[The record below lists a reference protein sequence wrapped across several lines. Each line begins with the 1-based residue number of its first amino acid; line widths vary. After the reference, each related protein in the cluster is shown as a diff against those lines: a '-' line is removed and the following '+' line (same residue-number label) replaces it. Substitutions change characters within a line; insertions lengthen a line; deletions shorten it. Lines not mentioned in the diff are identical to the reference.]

1 MAIIYTMAKGEEHPA
16 LQPGRMT
23 PAMAQYW
30 SIKEQHRD
38 AILLFHIGDF
48 YETFGG
54 DAETVSRELEITLTS
69 RSKDSFGQKIPLA
82 GVPCHSVEG
91 YIARLIAR
99 GYKVALC
106 DQVEDARNAR
116 GIVRREVVRVITPG
130 TVIDEGMIGSPQA
143 RYLMAAASDS
153 RSSLLGLAFLDITTG
168 EFLAAACPGEQ
179 GASALISDLTR
190 YRPSECLMIPGL
202 QGKFGEAVKQC
213 GVVVTSVE
221 ENETDP
227 VSAERVLMDHFR
239 VQSLGGFGIESNPPV
254 IMAAAMVL
262 RYAKDTQRL
271 DLSHVRQLSFR
282 QAGESCLIDGI
293 TLRNLEILESIRGR
307 TGDATLLSLL
317 DLTMTPMGRR
327 LLRSMLAA
335 PLLSVPAIN
344 RRLDTVEFFY
354 ANTGV
359 RARVREILREVSDIG
374 RIAGRIAC
382 RNAGPRDLVA
392 LARTITLLPSLRS
405 ALDDPALPVELAGA
419 CGDLVDEG
427 WIAPLIESAITDD
440 PPALVRNGGVIREG
454 YDSILDD
461 LRFRAVSGKE
471 WIIALQQRER
481 EKTGIKSLRIGY
493 NSVFGYYIE
502 VTKPNLAQVPSTYQ
516 RKQTTASGERF
527 TIPELKE
534 QEVLIAAAEDRLASL
549 EQELFASLLQRLAE
563 GIPSLQSVARGIA
576 SIDTAVA
583 LAESAV
589 INHYTRP
596 VVDES
601 QDILIREG
609 RHPVVE
615 PAMKGGFVPNDTVLS
630 GNDSQILIITG
641 ANMAGKSTYMRSVA
655 LTAVMAQAGSFVP
668 AAHARIGVVDRIF
681 SRVGAFDDLA
691 SGQSTFMV
699 EMIELANIL
708 NNVTGRSLVI
718 LDEIGRGT
726 STLDGYCIARAVL
739 EFLHGKGVSGPKTLF
754 ATHFHEIATAEQEL
768 KRVRTY
774 HFAVKDTGTDVIF
787 LRKLIPGATDRSYGI
802 HVASLAGLPAKVT
815 ARATAVMEE
824 LLRGD
829 SEGGSRVQRYTQM
842 LLVDAPPLAEHPV
855 VSDLKNIDPD
865 ALSPR
870 EALELMYKLKSRAT
884 GSRGEDR

>member
-1 MAIIYTMAKGEEHPA
+1 MVKGEEAPVV
-16 LQPGRMT
+16 QPGRMT

-69 RSKDSFGQKIPLA
+69 RSKDSGGQKIPLA
-82 GVPCHSVEG
+82 GVPCHAVEG
-91 YIARLIAR
+91 YVARLISK

-106 DQVEDARNAR
+106 DQVEDARTAK

-130 TVIDEGMIGSPQA
+130 TVIDEGMIGSPEA
-143 RYLMAAASDS
+143 RYLMAVAADPGSA
-153 RSSLLGLAFLDITTG
+153 LLGLAFLDITTG
-168 EFLAAACPGEQ
+168 EFLVTTCPGEQ
-179 GASALISDLTR
+179 GKAAIISEITR
-190 YRPSECLMIPGL
+190 YRPSECLM
-202 QGKFGEAVKQC
+202 QGYLIGEIDEAVKRS
-213 GVVVTSVE
+213 GVVVTSAGE
-221 ENETDP
+221 GETDP
-227 VSAERVLMDHFR
+227 ESAKKVLMDHFK
-239 VQSLGGFGIESNPPV
+239 VQGLAGFGIESNPAV

-262 RYAKDTQRL
+262 CYAKETQRL
-271 DLSHVRQLSFR
+271 DLSHVQQISFR
-282 QAGESCLIDGI
+282 NAGEFCLIDGI

-307 TGDATLLSLL
+307 PGDTTLLSILN
-317 DLTMTPMGRR
+317 LTMTAMGSR
-327 LLRSMLAA
+327 LLRGMLAA
-335 PLLSVPAIN
+335 PLISVPAIN
-344 RRLDTVEFFY
+344 RRLDMVEYFY
-354 ANTGV
+354 ARTGV
-359 RARVREILREVSDIG
+359 RAGIREILGEVADIG

-382 RNAGPRDLVA
+382 KNAGPRDLVA
-392 LARTITLLPSLRS
+392 LARTLDLLPSLLS
-405 ALDDPALPVELAGA
+405 ALDDPALPVELAGSRA
-419 CGDLVDEG
+419 DLVDEG
-427 WIAPLIESAITDD
+427 WIAPLIASAITDD
-440 PPALVRNGGVIREG
+440 PPATVRNGGVIRQG
-454 YDSILDD
+454 YNPMLDE
-461 LRFRAVSGKE
+461 LRFRTVSGKE

-481 EKTGIKSLRIGY
+481 ENTGIKSLKVGY

-502 VTKPNLAQVPSTYQ
+502 VTKPNLSLVPPSYQ
-516 RKQTTASGERF
+516 RKQTTASGERY

-534 QEVLIAAAEDRLASL
+534 QEALIAAAEDRLASL
-549 EQELFASLLQRLAE
+549 EQQLYASLIERLAE

-576 SIDTAVA
+576 AIDTAAA

-596 VVDES
+596 VLDES
-601 QDILIREG
+601 MDILIREG

-615 PAMKGGFVPNDTVLS
+615 QGMKGGFIPNDTVLS

-641 ANMAGKSTYMRSVA
+641 ANMAGKSTYMRAVA

-668 AAHARIGVVDRIF
+668 AAHARIGVIDRIF
-681 SRVGAFDDLA
+681 TRVGAFDDLA

-708 NNVTGRSLVI
+708 NNVTARSLVI

-739 EFLHGKGVSGPKTLF
+739 EFLHGKAAFGPKTLF
-754 ATHFHEIATAEQEL
+754 ATHFHEIASAEQDL

-774 HFAVKDTGTDVIF
+774 HFAVKDTGIDVVF

-802 HVASLAGLPAKVT
+802 HVASLAGLPGKVT

-824 LLRGD
+824 LISGE
-829 SEGGSRVQRYTQM
+829 STGGSKIQRYTQM
-842 LLVDAPPLAEHPV
+842 LLIDAPPLVEHPV
-855 VSDLKNIDPD
+855 ISDLKKLDPD
-865 ALSPR
+865 SLSPR
-870 EALELMYKLKSRAT
+870 EALGMLYDLQKRAG
-884 GSRGEDR
+884 GSRGD

>member
-1 MAIIYTMAKGEEHPA
+1 MAKGEEGPA
-16 LQPGRMT
+16 AQPGRMT

-69 RSKDSFGQKIPLA
+69 RSKDSGGQKIPLA
-82 GVPCHSVEG
+82 GVPCHAVEG
-91 YIARLIAR
+91 YIARLIAK

-106 DQVEDARNAR
+106 DQVEDARNAK
-116 GIVRREVVRVITPG
+116 GIVRREVVRIITPG
-130 TVIDEGMIGSPQA
+130 TVIDEGMIESSQA
-143 RYLMAAASDS
+143 RYLMAVAADPGSAQW
-153 RSSLLGLAFLDITTG
+153 GLAFLDITTG
-168 EFLAAACPGEQ
+168 EFIVTTCPGELEK
-179 GASALISDLTR
+179 GSLISEIAR
-190 YRPSECLMIPGL
+190 YRPSECLMPESMMREIGD
-202 QGKFGEAVKQC
+202 AVMRC
-213 GVVVTSVE
+213 GVVVTSTGE
-221 ENETDP
+221 SEPDLY
-227 VSAERVLMDHFR
+227 SAKRVLVEHFK
-239 VQSLGGFGIESNPPV
+239 VQVLAGFGIESNPPV
-254 IMAAAMVL
+254 ILAAAMVL
-262 RYAKDTQRL
+262 CYAKETQRL
-271 DLSHVRQLSFR
+271 DLSHVQQISFR

-307 TGDATLLSLL
+307 PGDATLLSILN
-317 DLTMTPMGRR
+317 LTKTPMGNR

-335 PLLSVPAIN
+335 PLLSVSAIN
-344 RRLDTVEFFY
+344 RRLDMVEYFY
-354 ANTGV
+354 TRAGV
-359 RARVREILREVSDIG
+359 RAGVREILGEVADIG

-382 RNAGPRDLVA
+382 KNAGPRDLIA
-392 LARTITLLPSLRS
+392 LAHTLNLLPSLRS
-405 ALDDPALPVELAGA
+405 ELDDPDLPVELAGS

-427 WIAPLIESAITDD
+427 WIAPLIASAITDD
-440 PPALVRNGGVIREG
+440 PPAMIRHGGVIRQG
-454 YDSILDD
+454 YDAMLDE
-461 LRFRAVSGKE
+461 LRFRTMSGKD

-481 EKTGIKSLRIGY
+481 ENTGIKSLKVGY

-502 VTKPNLAQVPSTYQ
+502 VTKPNLALVPPYYQ

-534 QEVLIAAAEDRLASL
+534 QEALIAEAEDRLASL
-549 EQELFASLLQRLAE
+549 EQVLFASLIERLTE

-576 SIDTAVA
+576 GIDTAAA
-583 LAESAV
+583 LAETAA
-589 INHYTRP
+589 INNYTRP
-596 VVDES
+596 VLDES
-601 QDILIREG
+601 LDILIREG

-615 PAMKGGFVPNDTVLS
+615 QGMKGGFVPNDTVLS

-641 ANMAGKSTYMRSVA
+641 ANMAGKSTYMRAVA

-681 SRVGAFDDLA
+681 TRVGAFDDLA

-708 NNVTGRSLVI
+708 NNMTARSLVI

-739 EFLHGKGVSGPKTLF
+739 EFLHGKAAFGPKTLF
-754 ATHFHEIATAEQEL
+754 ATHFHEIASAEQDL

-774 HFAVKDTGTDVIF
+774 HFAVKDTGTDVVF

-802 HVASLAGLPAKVT
+802 HVASLAGLPGKVT
-815 ARATAVMEE
+815 ARANGVMEE
-824 LLRGD
+824 IIRG
-829 SEGGSRVQRYTQM
+829 ERTGGSRLQRYTQM
-842 LLVDAPPLAEHPV
+842 LLVDVPPLMEHPV
-855 VSDLKNIDPD
+855 VGDLKKLDPD
-865 ALSPR
+865 SLSPR
-870 EALELMYKLKSRAT
+870 EALGKLYELKKRA
-884 GSRGEDR
+884 GGKQG